1 MRRFQH
7 KIVPEQIVT
16 TRLTLR
22 AFCMEDE
29 QAMFKNWTSDAQV
42 ARFMAGKAHSS
53 PAITRSVLESFCYH
67 SSRGNLHWA
76 IVPNRALC
84 AENRLADDE
93 PVGSVSIVRFDSVRK
108 EAELGYALARVLWGH
123 GIMPEAIEAIMK
135 WAIPHL
141 GVKRFSAQV
150 FDGNEASVRVLKKC
164 GFSHT
169 STRPNGAC
177 RNTGEPADV
186 LIFEKVVNFRNDD

>member
-1 MRRFQH
+1 MRQFQH
-7 KIVPEQIVT
+7 RIVPEQIVT
-16 TRLTLR
+16 KRLILR

-29 QAMFKNWTSDAQV
+29 QAMFKNWTSDPQV

-53 PAITRSVLESFCYH
+53 PAITRGVLESFCYH

-84 AENRLADDE
+84 DENCLTAGE
-93 PVGSVSIVRFDSVRK
+93 PMGSVSIVRFDSMRK
-108 EAELGYALARVLWGH
+108 EAELGYALSRVLWGQ
-123 GIMPEAIEAIMK
+123 GIMPEAIEAVME
-135 WAIPHL
+135 WAVSHL
-141 GVKRFSAQV
+141 GVKQFSAQV
-150 FDGNEASVRVLKKC
+150 FAGNEASVRVLKKC

-169 STRPNGAC
+169 STRQDGAC

-186 LIFEKVVNFRNDD
+186 LVFKKRGR